1 MDGCHVF
8 ICWVLSL
15 SSMLPPVHFAARA
28 ENLILLLQMGEE
40 TCFVMF
46 LECSLTPQHIFQQ
59 SDQTPCLFPGTKAL
73 FLQVS
78 RKSYLCSWEV
88 EGCHLWSK
96 TLHPF
101 PLAHGRNSCSCF
113 FPRSTFLLL
122 FLSPHPPAFAAYLLM
137 WLHLK
142 QCSLGSNTQAH
153 RLCWLCLGGKDQ
165 LGQVNPRINASGK
178 GNSQSCLSSLAVIL
192 GIQIS
197 SCHSRFCKTWKRP
210 GSPYEDG

>member
-1 MDGCHVF
+1 MDVF
-8 ICWVLSL
+8 IWWVLSL

-28 ENLILLLQMGEE
+28 ENLILLLQMGEQ

-46 LECSLTPQHIFQQ
+46 LECPLTPQHIFQQ
-59 SDQTPCLFPGTKAL
+59 SDQTPCLFPRTKAL

-78 RKSYLCSWEV
+78 RKSYICSWEV
-88 EGCHLWSK
+88 ECCHLWSK
-96 TLHPF
+96 TVHPF
-101 PLAHGRNSCSCF
+101 LWHSAEIAVLVSSQRQHFCFCSWVHI
-113 FPRSTFLLL
+113 LLL
-122 FLSPHPPAFAAYLLM
+122 LLLISWYTS

-142 QCSLGSNTQAH
+142 QCSLGTNTQAH

-165 LGQVNPRINASGK
+165 FGQVSPRVNASGK
-178 GNSQSCLSSLAVIL
+178 GNGQSCLSSLAVIL

-210 GSPYEDG
+210 GFPYEDG